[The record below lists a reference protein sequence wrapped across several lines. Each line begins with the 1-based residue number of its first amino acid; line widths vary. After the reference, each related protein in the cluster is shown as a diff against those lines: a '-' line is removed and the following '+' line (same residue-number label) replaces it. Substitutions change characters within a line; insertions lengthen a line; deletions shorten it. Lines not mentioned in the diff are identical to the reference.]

1 MKKRLRILIPLL
13 VVASAAVWFLTRDGG
28 LAPGSMEASGTVEA
42 TEAALGF
49 QIPGRIAEIRVREGD
64 RVGTGDTLAALE
76 LTGQQ
81 ATVASAK
88 ATLAAATA
96 QLRELE
102 AGARPQELRQA
113 EAALRAAEE
122 TLAERALDLER
133 TRRLHEGGAVSV
145 QALDRARTAYD
156 VAEAQAEQAR
166 ETLALAR
173 EGPRAERIAAQRS
186 VVAQAE
192 ANLARAR
199 STLDDGVVTAPGS
212 GVVAIRHRE
221 PGESVGGGQPVLTLR
236 NMDDR
241 WVRIYV
247 AGDRIGQVRIGQ
259 AARIRSD
266 SHPDRTFDGE
276 VYFIGSEAEFTP
288 RNVQT
293 TEERVR
299 LVYPVKVRVVGD
311 AEEALKPGTPA
322 DVVLVGGG
330 EG

>member
-13 VVASAAVWFLTRDGG
+13 LLGAVAVWYLTRGGG
-28 LAPGSMEASGTVEA
+28 LEAGSMEASGTVEA
-42 TEAALGF
+42 TESALGF
-49 QIPGRIAEIRVREGD
+49 QIPGRIAAIRVREGD
-64 RVGTGDTLAALE
+64 RVRPGDTLAVLE
-76 LTGQQ
+76 LASPRAAVAAAQ
-81 ATVASAK
+81 AT
-88 ATLAAATA
+88 LEAAAA
-96 QLRELE
+96 QLRDLE

-166 ETLALAR
+166 ESLALAR

-192 ANLARAR
+192 ANLARTRA
-199 STLDDGVVTAPGS
+199 TLDDGVVTAPGS

-221 PGESVGGGQPVLTLR
+221 PGESVGAGQPVLTLR
-236 NMDDR
+236 DMEDR

-266 SHPDRTFDGE
+266 SHPDRAFDGE
-276 VYFIGSEAEFTP
+276 VFFIGSEAEFTP

-311 AEEALKPGTPA
+311 PEEALKPGTPA
-322 DVVLVGGG
+322 DVVLVGGA

>member
-1 MKKRLRILIPLL
+1 MKQRIRIVIPVL
-13 VVASAAVWFLTRDGG
+13 VLGAAVAWYFTRGG
-28 LAPGSMEASGTVEA
+28 GADAGTLSASGTVEA

-49 QIPGRIAEIRVREGD
+49 QIPGRIAAIRVREGE
-64 RVGTGDTLAALE
+64 RVLAGDTLAALDLSDRE
-76 LTGQQ
+76 AQ
-81 ATVASAK
+81 VASAE
-88 ATLAAATA
+88 ATLAAALA

-102 AGARPQELRQA
+102 AGVRPQELRQA
-113 EAALRAAEE
+113 EAGVRAAEE
-122 TLAERALDLER
+122 TLAERRLDLER

-173 EGPRAERIAAQRS
+173 EGPREERIAAQRS
-186 VVAQAE
+186 RVAQAE

-199 STLDDGVVTAPGS
+199 VSRDEGVVLAPGP

-221 PGESVGGGQPVLTLR
+221 PGESVGAGQPVVTIR

-247 AGDRIGQVRIGQ
+247 AGDRIGQVQIGQ
-259 AARIRSD
+259 AATIRSD
-266 SHPDRTFDGE
+266 SHGDRTFRGE

-293 TEERVR
+293 AEERVR

-311 AEEALKPGTPA
+311 NEEALKPGTPA
-322 DVVLVGGG
+322 DVVLDLG
-330 EG
+330 ESG

>member
-13 VVASAAVWFLTRDGG
+13 ALGAAAVWFLTREEG
-28 LAPGSMEASGTVEA
+28 LEAGSIQASGTVEA
-42 TEAALGF
+42 TESALGF
-49 QIPGRIAEIRVREGD
+49 QIPGRIAEIRVREGH
-64 RVGTGDTLAALE
+64 RVGPGDTLAMLE
-76 LTGQQ
+76 LTSHR
-81 ATVASAK
+81 AAVAGAE
-88 ATLAAATA
+88 ATLAAAAA

-122 TLAERALDLER
+122 TLTERAVDLER

-145 QALDRARTAYD
+145 QALDRARTAHD

-166 ETLALAR
+166 EALALAR
-173 EGPRAERIAAQRS
+173 EGPRSERIAAQRS

-199 STLDDGVVTAPGS
+199 AALDDGVVTSPGS

-221 PGESVGGGQPVLTLR
+221 PGESVGAGQPVLTVR
-236 NMDDR
+236 DMDDR

-247 AGDRIGQVRIGQ
+247 AGDRIGRIGIGQ
-259 AARIRSD
+259 TARIRSD

-276 VYFIGSEAEFTP
+276 VFFIGSEAEFTP

-311 AEEALKPGTPA
+311 PEEALKPGTPA
-322 DVVLVGGG
+322 DVVLVGSG